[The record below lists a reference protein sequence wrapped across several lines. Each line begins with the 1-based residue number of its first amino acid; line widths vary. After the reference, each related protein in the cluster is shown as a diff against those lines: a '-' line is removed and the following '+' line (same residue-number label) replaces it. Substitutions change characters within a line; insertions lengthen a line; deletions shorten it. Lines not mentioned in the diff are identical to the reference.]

1 MSSPTNSVVPLWE
14 DAPAEDTRVGGELV
28 ATGEAANDADIREI
42 VESRP
47 PSRLFSSLKWLAL
60 IILIFAYPVS
70 VLASHKISDKPIV
83 LEDGVW
89 ASTDIGIVSTLVSR
103 ELNQVGWAEDQAIWH
118 PQARLTALPA
128 WQEGIISASS
138 PWIQAVAVST
148 GNDSDLL
155 AASRLLTP
163 TGELP
168 TTPRLKAALEALE
181 RYDSRL
187 EGNFASAISSDQY
200 VELSLDQSLVI
211 AETARAKLRAALDN
225 TSVWPATN
233 QSIEAYFEAKAAAF
247 VTYMRLTTMASSD
260 VFSSSSDAALAL
272 ETATERWEK
281 AARQKPLFVMN
292 QSGDGILAAN
302 HLAVMSFYL
311 EDARRATEALID
323 RTVDAETR
331 DSDGSQT
338 VESGSAP

>member
-1 MSSPTNSVVPLWE
+1 M
-14 DAPAEDTRVGGELV
+14 
-28 ATGEAANDADIREI
+28 
-42 VESRP
+42 
-47 PSRLFSSLKWLAL
+47 
-60 IILIFAYPVS
+60 
-70 VLASHKISDKPIV
+70 
-83 LEDGVW
+83 
-89 ASTDIGIVSTLVSR
+89 VSTLVAR
-103 ELNQVGWAEDQAIWH
+103 ELNQVGWAEDRAIWH

-187 EGNFASAISSDQY
+187 EGSFAAAISSDRY
-200 VELSLDQSLVI
+200 IELSLDQSLVI
-211 AETARAKLRAALDN
+211 AETARTKLRSALDD
-225 TSVWPATN
+225 TSVWPATS

-247 VTYMRLTTMASSD
+247 VTHMRLTTMASSEA
-260 VFSSSSDAALAL
+260 FSADSDTTAALKLA
-272 ETATERWEK
+272 TARWEK

-302 HLAVMSFYL
+302 HLAVMSYYL
-311 EDARRATEALID
+311 EDAQRATEALID
-323 RTVDAETR
+323 RIALTEAR
-331 DSDGSQT
+331 GSDGSQS